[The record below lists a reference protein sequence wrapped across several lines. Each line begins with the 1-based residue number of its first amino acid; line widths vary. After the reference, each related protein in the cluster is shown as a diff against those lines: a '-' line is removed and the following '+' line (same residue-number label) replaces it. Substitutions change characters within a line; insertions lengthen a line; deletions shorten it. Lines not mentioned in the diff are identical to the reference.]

1 MKDLIKLICEAQ
13 SGCEEA
19 MVQLIERFAP
29 AINKYYRI
37 SNYDA
42 DMRSDLQL
50 AFIILVKRINLKNMQ
65 IPNEYAIISYV
76 NHSLGFEY
84 IKLIKKRDSERC
96 KIVDGDF
103 SDIIACYQSDVA
115 VEDENYGSFE
125 IMDVMKSVLSPREIF
140 FVKAIVLDGYKA
152 AEIARAMGVSRQ
164 YVNQCKNNALRKLRK
179 AIEGEKKNK

>member
-50 AFIILVKRINLKNMQ
+50 SFIILIKRFNLKKLAIAND
-65 IPNEYAIISYV
+65 YAIISYV
-76 NHSLGFEY
+76 NHSIKYEY
-84 IKLIKKRDSERC
+84 IRLIKKKSQERGRM
-96 KIVDGDF
+96 IDGDF
-103 SDIIACYQSDVA
+103 SDVIAYYQSDMEA
-115 VEDENYGSFE
+115 EDENFGEFE
-125 IMDVMKSVLSPREIF
+125 INDVMKSVLSPREIF
-140 FVKAIVLDGYKA
+140 FVKSIVLDGYKA
-152 AEIARAMGVSRQ
+152 SEIAKVIGVSRQ
-164 YVNQCKNNALRKLRK
+164 YVNQCKNNALRKLRNS
-179 AIEGEKKNK
+179 IEGKKENI

>member
-50 AFIILVKRINLKNMQ
+50 AFIILIKRFNINNLAIAND
-65 IPNEYAIISYV
+65 YAIISYV
-76 NHSLGFEY
+76 NRSIKYEY
-84 IKLIKKRDSERC
+84 IKLIKKKSQERGRM
-96 KIVDGDF
+96 IDGDF
-103 SDIIACYQSDVA
+103 SDIIACYQSDMA
-115 VEDENYGSFE
+115 AEDENYGSFE

-140 FVKAIVLDGYKA
+140 FVKAIFLDGYKA

-164 YVNQCKNNALRKLRK
+164 YVNQCKNNALRKLKK